1 MNSCSHPRHSTT
13 PSSQHSTKTKK
24 IGESHGTRIYPLWL
38 RILPLVALI
47 GVIGTAFALDLDSY
61 LSLETLRNHRNGLTA
76 WVENAGFLASL
87 AYLAVYIGV
96 VLMSLPGPIFVTL
109 AGGFLFGAVQATFL
123 TMIGATIGAT
133 IVFLIARNALG
144 ETLRQ
149 RAGPIIRKIE
159 AGFQK
164 NGVTYML
171 MLRLVPVFPF
181 GLVNIAAAVLGVR
194 LSIFVVTT
202 AIGIIPAVF
211 VVSLSGVGLDLLLQS
226 NEEFSLGNILS
237 PPVIAT
243 LIGFAALA
251 SVPILYKHL
260 RGPSVQRQHKTRR
273 GPQS

>member
-1 MNSCSHPRHSTT
+1 MNSRGHPTHSTT
-13 PSSQHSTKTKK
+13 PSSQNSTKTNK
-24 IGESHGTRIYPLWL
+24 IGENRGTRIHRLWL

-47 GVIGTAFALDLDSY
+47 GLIGTVFALDLDSY

-109 AGGFLFGAVQATFL
+109 AGGFLFGAVQGTFL
-123 TMIGATIGAT
+123 TVIGATIGAT

-164 NGVTYML
+164 NG
-171 MLRLVPVFPF
+171 
-181 GLVNIAAAVLGVR
+181 GLL
-194 LSIFVVTT
+194 
-202 AIGIIPAVF
+202 
-211 VVSLSGVGLDLLLQS
+211 
-226 NEEFSLGNILS
+226 
-237 PPVIAT
+237 
-243 LIGFAALA
+243 
-251 SVPILYKHL
+251 H
-260 RGPSVQRQHKTRR
+260 
-273 GPQS
+273 